1 MDEMNIISKISQQRW
16 FIWIVNNPKKVYMY
30 SMIFLTASF
39 IISMTYS
46 ILTYS
51 DNSNNSNLIVTSSV
65 PYAKSNEN
73 EINTIKMKQN
83 TVKMEKIVNEL
94 KMFKE
99 KNDRQLLTKEDSVRI
114 DYLYNQYQNL
124 KNGN

>member
-1 MDEMNIISKISQQRW
+1 MNIISKISQQRW
-16 FIWIVNNPKKVYMY
+16 FIWIVNNPKKVYIY

-46 ILTYS
+46 IFTYS

-73 EINTIKMKQN
+73 EVNTIKMKQN

>member
-1 MDEMNIISKISQQRW
+1 MNIISKISQQRW
-16 FIWIVNNPKKVYMY
+16 FIWIVNNPKKVYIY

-46 ILTYS
+46 IFTYS

-124 KNGN
+124 KNGK

>member
-1 MDEMNIISKISQQRW
+1 MNIISKISQQRW
-16 FIWIVNNPKKVYMY
+16 FIWIVNNPKKVYIY

-39 IISMTYS
+39 IISTTYS
-46 ILTYS
+46 IFTYS

-73 EINTIKMKQN
+73 EVNTIKMKQN

>member
-1 MDEMNIISKISQQRW
+1 MNIISKISQQRW
-16 FIWIVNNPKKVYMY
+16 FIWIVNNPKKVYMC

-51 DNSNNSNLIVTSSV
+51 ANSNNSNLIVTSSV

>member
-1 MDEMNIISKISQQRW
+1 MNIISKISQQRW

>member
-1 MDEMNIISKISQQRW
+1 MNIISKTSQQRW
-16 FIWIVNNPKKVYMY
+16 FILIVNTPKKVYMC

>member
-1 MDEMNIISKISQQRW
+1 MNIISKISQQIW
-16 FIWIVNNPKKVYMY
+16 FIWIVNNPKKVYIY

-46 ILTYS
+46 IFTYS

>member
-1 MDEMNIISKISQQRW
+1 MNIISKISQQRW
-16 FIWIVNNPKKVYMY
+16 FIWIVNNPKKVYMCY
-30 SMIFLTASF
+30 MIFLTASF

-51 DNSNNSNLIVTSSV
+51 ANSNNSNLIVTSSV

>member
-1 MDEMNIISKISQQRW
+1 MNIISKISQQRW
-16 FIWIVNNPKKVYMY
+16 FIWIVNNPKKVYIY

>member
-1 MDEMNIISKISQQRW
+1 
-16 FIWIVNNPKKVYMY
+16 
-30 SMIFLTASF
+30 
-39 IISMTYS
+39 
-46 ILTYS
+46 
-51 DNSNNSNLIVTSSV
+51 
-65 PYAKSNEN
+65 
-73 EINTIKMKQN
+73 MKQN

>member
-16 FIWIVNNPKKVYMY
+16 FIWIVNNPKKVYMC

>member
-16 FIWIVNNPKKVYMY
+16 FIWIVNNPKKVYMC

-51 DNSNNSNLIVTSSV
+51 ANSNNSNLIVTSSV

-99 KNDRQLLTKEDSVRI
+99 KNDRQLLTKEDSVKSI
-114 DYLYNQYQNL
+114 SKFKKWKL
-124 KNGN
+124 KK

>member
-1 MDEMNIISKISQQRW
+1 
-16 FIWIVNNPKKVYMY
+16 
-30 SMIFLTASF
+30 MIFLTASF

-46 ILTYS
+46 IFTYS

-73 EINTIKMKQN
+73 EVNTIKMKQN

>member
-1 MDEMNIISKISQQRW
+1 MNIISKISQQIW
-16 FIWIVNNPKKVYMY
+16 FIWIVNNPKKVYIY

-51 DNSNNSNLIVTSSV
+51 ANSNNSNLIVTSSV

>member
-1 MDEMNIISKISQQRW
+1 MNIISKISQQRW
-16 FIWIVNNPKKVYMY
+16 FIWIVNNPKKVYMC

>member
-16 FIWIVNNPKKVYMY
+16 FVWIVNNPKKVYMY

>member
-1 MDEMNIISKISQQRW
+1 MNIISKISQQRW
-16 FIWIVNNPKKVYMY
+16 FIWIVNNPKKVYIY

-46 ILTYS
+46 IFTHS

>member
-16 FIWIVNNPKKVYMY
+16 FIWIVNNPKKVYMC

-51 DNSNNSNLIVTSSV
+51 ANSNNSNLIVTSSV

-124 KNGN
+124 KNGH

>member
-1 MDEMNIISKISQQRW
+1 MNIISKISQQRW
-16 FIWIVNNPKKVYMY
+16 FIWIVNNPKKVYMC

-51 DNSNNSNLIVTSSV
+51 ANSNNSNLIVTSSV

-114 DYLYNQYQNL
+114 DYLYKQYQNL

>member
-1 MDEMNIISKISQQRW
+1 MNIISKISQQRW
-16 FIWIVNNPKKVYMY
+16 FIWIVNNPKKVYIY

-46 ILTYS
+46 IFTYS

>member
-1 MDEMNIISKISQQRW
+1 MNIISKISQQRW

-51 DNSNNSNLIVTSSV
+51 ANSNNSNLIVTSSV

>member
-1 MDEMNIISKISQQRW
+1 MNIISKISQQIW
-16 FIWIVNNPKKVYMY
+16 FIWIVNNPKKVYIY

-46 ILTYS
+46 ILTHS
-51 DNSNNSNLIVTSSV
+51 DHSNNSNLIVTSSV

>member
-1 MDEMNIISKISQQRW
+1 MNIISKISQQSW
-16 FIWIVNNPKKVYMY
+16 FIWIVNNPKKVYIY

-46 ILTYS
+46 IFTYS

-73 EINTIKMKQN
+73 EVNTIKMKQN